1 MLILKSSSRAEEEPM
16 RVLDHTDL
24 PHYTY
29 SDYSQWEGRWELL
42 DGIPHAMTPGPSIN
56 HQRVS
61 SKIARLL
68 DEASEDCDQ
77 CQALLPVDWK
87 ITEDTV
93 VQPDNLVVCY
103 TPSGNYLT
111 RAPSLI
117 FEVLS
122 SATRNK
128 DEKIKFRLYETEGV
142 RYYCLVDPDEKLIRI
157 YELKEGRY
165 IKQTDAAT
173 ETFRF
178 NLPKCQIEFDCSR
191 VWD

>member
-1 MLILKSSSRAEEEPM
+1 M
-16 RVLDHTDL
+16 RVLDPTDL

-29 SDYSQWEGRWELL
+29 DDYSQWQGRWELL
-42 DGIPHAMTPGPSIN
+42 DGIPHAMTPAPSIN

-68 DEASEDCDQ
+68 DEALEGCDQ

-103 TPSGNYLT
+103 PPSGNYLT
-111 RAPSLI
+111 RAPSVI

-122 SATRNK
+122 SATRHK
-128 DEKIKFRLYETEGV
+128 DETIKFRLYETEGV
-142 RYYCLVDPDEKLIRI
+142 HYYCLVDPDEKLIRI
-157 YELKEGRY
+157 YELNEGRY

-173 ETFRF
+173 ETFNF
-178 NLPKCQIEFDCSR
+178 NLTKCQIEFDCSR